1 MKILYHIFLLLN
13 GKKFKI
19 HETERRSFF
28 VTFSFKIS
36 VLFNFLFAISGF
48 FAASFFANCP
58 SLWCII
64 VVFHAAWINL
74 KAWYQN
80 ISCNLNVY
88 SNVSFNS
95 AHVIF
100 LEEQGL
106 VLQDLFCNVNIVA
119 NCYYV
124 LFIPPVN
131 YKMKL
136 LHYYYVELMP

>member
-1 MKILYHIFLLLN
+1 MKILYHTNLLLN
-13 GKKFKI
+13 GKKLYI
-19 HETERRSFF
+19 YETKRRSFF
-28 VTFSFKIS
+28 VTLSFKIS
-36 VLFNFLFAISGF
+36 VLFNSPLRT
-48 FAASFFANCP
+48 AASSLTHFFANCP

-95 AHVIF
+95 AHVTF